1 MGKRKLCNHF
11 VLALI
16 CNLLQLVY
24 GVASQSQQSDYISA
38 IGDPG
43 MRRDSLRVAIE
54 AWNQCNEVGQEAPAM
69 GSPRMADCFDVDN
82 SSSPGVICIY
92 LYINFFFYHNKD
104 KSISFFIVFHFQ
116 CNNLKIFN
124 VSVSGLVL

>member
-1 MGKRKLCNHF
+1 MCGSNNF

-82 SSSPGVICIY
+82 SSSPGVIYIY
-92 LYINFFFYHNKD
+92 IYIL
-104 KSISFFIVFHFQ
+104 ISFSTIIKTRASLSSSSLFHFQ